1 LPRREDLGAAPSGRS
16 GRPIA
21 TYDVTAIGRGAQA
34 LGRGIAQAGDAFAA
48 LENADDAAKS
58 YETERKFQEL
68 MFKQEL
74 DLDDLK
80 QNLQPGQGGNF
91 ANSWAEGYKK
101 SANEFYQTV
110 PEKLRPEYH
119 AKLFGAERKFYRD
132 AAVFGREEQKRSAT
146 NDLLDFQKLYAPKPG
161 NLDAGKSAYLE
172 RLNRTP
178 YLSPIEKDE
187 FKRKGF
193 SLLEETYADHL
204 IEKGAIDPHELR
216 RDLGFGPELDAN
228 ENPELRAKPISGA
241 GGDDISPLL
250 KAVESVESGGRAD
263 AVSPK
268 GAQGLMQVMPETGRE
283 IAAELGDVTALNMSE
298 KEFEGYLKQK
308 DVSRKYGAHYLQ
320 KMLTLYGG
328 DKEAALIA
336 YNGGPERAKAWLE
349 ADRDDSVIPK
359 ESADYYKKVM
369 AAEEK
374 SGGKLVSFTDYARGK
389 GVARSPGV
397 GAETG
402 YEAASKLGIEPTFNQ
417 ARTLGIEDAELSSVK
432 AKSGASFTVAAPAA
446 RQFQGFIEELEAT
459 GYQIKPQTSGGYNDR
474 NIRGTDRKSQHAH
487 GAAIDVN
494 WQDNLFDE
502 KGTNNLPPN
511 VGEIAAKW
519 GLSWGGYFKGDKKDA
534 MHFEVSRLLPEDEIR
549 SAASSVQPTRV
560 ASLPGTTTDTY
571 TGPYQNLTQEQRLR
585 LANKLDAQIRQETAL
600 TRQAVTSFDKMAEK
614 GFAPNPRE
622 VEALRAK
629 VDSSRDPQLIQEF
642 REAETIMQWQDAAR
656 KVRPDELDA
665 FIRSETDRVAGKGA
679 TPFDVRRIEV
689 ADKLLTNM
697 RKELKEDPLGW
708 ADRVGLVKVE
718 PIDFSSPEAAEASL
732 AKRIEQ
738 ADTVTKQY
746 GTSITYLR
754 PDERHKL
761 VTAVEQGG
769 DQTIAV
775 AGMIASTAGSR
786 TPAILG
792 EIFKESPTAGVIG
805 GLVAET
811 GLSPASRDAA
821 DGLAL
826 SKQPGFQSLA
836 PGAAKARVESTALLG
851 TALAGLP
858 TAENAIIS
866 AANHIYNIRAR
877 REGIAEFD
885 SSVWQQ
891 GLREALGERK
901 VGDKVYG
908 GVVDANPSM
917 WGSRN
922 IILPP
927 YLVQDGWRDAIE
939 AMNMKDFEAAG
950 LGLPAAP
957 NGELISLN
965 RVKGAILVQTG
976 DGRYA
981 LSLKNPD
988 MPGEEQWIVRND
1000 APSERFEI
1008 DFRALRPRLETRRP
1022 DLFLSPISFDM
1033 RNPETRPFGGSAE

>member
-1 LPRREDLGAAPSGRS
+1 MMHAA
-16 GRPIA
+16 
-21 TYDVTAIGRGAQA
+21 
-34 LGRGIAQAGDAFAA
+34 DAFASVA
-48 LENADDAAKS
+48 KHNEANAE
-58 YETERKFQEL
+58 YETERRFQE
-68 MFKQEL
+68 FKFNRELEL
-74 DLDDLK
+74 DNAK
-80 QNLQPGQGGNF
+80 QTMEPGQATGF
-91 ANSWAEGYKK
+91 ADSWATGYKE
-101 SANEFYQTV
+101 SAKEFYASV
-110 PEKLRPEYH
+110 PDNLKPKYDVR
-119 AKLFGAERKFYRD
+119 LFEVERGGYRD
-132 AAVFGREEQKRSAT
+132 AATFGRTEQKRVAI
-146 NDLLDFQKLYAPKPG
+146 NDLEDFGKRYAPKPG
-161 NLDAGKSAYLE
+161 NLDAGKSDYQAL
-172 RLNRTP
+172 LDRTP
-178 YLSPIEKDE
+178 FLTPIEKDE
-187 FKRKGF
+187 FRRKGF
-193 SLLEETYADHL
+193 SAIEDMYADHL
-204 IEKGAIDPHELR
+204 IEKRAVDPYEMRQH
-216 RDLGFGPELDAN
+216 LGFGPELDPN

-241 GGDDISPLL
+241 GGGDISPLL
-250 KAVESVESGGRAD
+250 KAVEATESGGRAD

-268 GAQGLMQVMPETGRE
+268 GALGLMQVMPETGRE
-283 IAAELGDVTALNMSE
+283 IAAELGDITALDMSE
-298 KEFEGYLKQK
+298 KEFKAYLKQE

-359 ESADYYKKVM
+359 ESADYYKKVL

-389 GVARSPGV
+389 GVARSPGA

-402 YEAASKLGIEPTFNQ
+402 YEAAAKLGIEPAFNQ

-549 SAASSVQPTRV
+549 SATSSVQPTRV

-642 REAETIMQWQDAAR
+642 REAEAISQWQDAAR
-656 KVRPDELDA
+656 KVRPEELDA
-665 FIRSETDRVAGKGA
+665 FIRSETDRVSGKGA
-679 TPFDVRRIEV
+679 TPFDVRRIDV

-732 AKRIEQ
+732 AKRIEH

-746 GTSITYLR
+746 GTEPRYLR
-754 PDERHKL
+754 PDERQAL
-761 VTAVEQGG
+761 VTAVEGGG
-769 DQTIAV
+769 DQTLAV
-775 AGMIASTAGSR
+775 TGMIATTAGNR
-786 TPAILG
+786 APAIMG
-792 EIFKESPTAGVIG
+792 EIFKDSPTAAIIG
-805 GLVAET
+805 GMVAET
-811 GLSPASRDAA
+811 GMSSAAKAAA

-826 SKQPGFQSLA
+826 SKEPGFQSVA
-836 PGAAKARVESTALLG
+836 PPIKEARARSVEILGAALSGMPKTESAFINTANL
-851 TALAGLP
+851 
-858 TAENAIIS
+858 
-866 AANHIYNIRAR
+866 IYNVRAR
-877 REGIAEFD
+877 QQGLTDFD
-885 SSVWQQ
+885 GAVWQQ
-891 GLREALGERK
+891 GLREIIGERTLGGK
-901 VGDKVYG
+901 TYG
-908 GVVDANPSM
+908 GIVDANPSM
-917 WGSRN
+917 WGTRN

-927 YLVQDGWRDAIE
+927 FIAQDSWRETVE
-939 AMNMKDFEAAG
+939 ALNMKDFEEAG
-950 LGLPAAP
+950 LGLPAGR
-957 NGELISLN
+957 NGEVIPIN
-965 RVKGAILVQTG
+965 RVKGAVLVQTG

-981 LSLKNPD
+981 LSLGDPD
-988 MPGEEQWIVRND
+988 VPGEEKWVVRQD
-1000 APSERFEI
+1000 APGELFEL
-1008 DFRALRPRLETRRP
+1008 DFRRMRPRLEARRP
-1022 DLFLSPISFDM
+1022 DLFLSDTSFDM
-1033 RNPETRPFGGSAE
+1033 RNPETRSFGGPTE